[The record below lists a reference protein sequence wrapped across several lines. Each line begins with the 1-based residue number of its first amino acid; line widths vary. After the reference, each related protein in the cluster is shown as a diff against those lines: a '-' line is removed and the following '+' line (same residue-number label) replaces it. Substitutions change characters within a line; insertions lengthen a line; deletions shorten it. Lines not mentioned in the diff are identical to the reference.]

1 MDAFHVGLPC
11 LKLSLKPSNQRHHG
25 KAARTCSVRDA
36 WREMNDERRGRDE
49 TIDHEM
55 TKNNLWLVGN
65 TELDMEQVIQAEIDR
80 INVDK
85 KTHGKPSLR
94 CDCVSGIAM
103 VEKVPMEIMEGLSK
117 EEQEKLLLTS
127 HNVVNA
133 LISEWSPE
141 WKTVAAVMHFDE
153 FGGKAPHTHRII
165 IPTARDA
172 DGVLTL
178 NAKRDFNLKFF
189 TFINREYPKRMRE
202 QGYPV
207 KDCAIY
213 DDMTLEEK
221 EQHAQNKKEYGL
233 EGFEFKRK
241 KAAEQDAQI
250 AENEKVIARQA
261 EEIETG
267 KSKLAAAETNLKEV
281 KQAADK
287 AEKQKEKASEEVAR
301 LADRSNDLNIKI
313 LSKEE
318 VRALPEPEMTWDKK
332 YYKVT
337 PRDYRRILAT
347 AKQVDQIK
355 HDYSEKHE
363 ALKAQKEDLKAREQA
378 FEDSRKLPWKERVE
392 LTGLRVLKKSV
403 EWLVE
408 RFPDNIISEMLKRA
422 LSGQDLTRQH
432 QAQHR
437 ERSRQH
443 DIAI

>member
-1 MDAFHVGLPC
+1 MQSFHVGLPC
-11 LKLSLKPSNQRHHG
+11 LKLSLNPSNQRHHG
-25 KAARTCSVRDA
+25 KAARTCSVKDA

-49 TIDHEM
+49 TIDHAL
-55 TKNNLWLVGN
+55 TKDNLWLVGN

-80 INVDK
+80 INAEK
-85 KTHGKPSLR
+85 KGHGKRALR

-103 VEKVPMEIMEGLSK
+103 VEKIPLEIMERLSK
-117 EEQEKLLLTS
+117 EEKEKLLLTS
-127 HNVVNA
+127 HHVVDE
-133 LISEWSPE
+133 LIGEWSPE

-153 FGGKAPHTHRII
+153 FGGRAPHTHRII

-202 QGYPV
+202 RGYPV

-213 DDMTLEEK
+213 DDMTPEEK
-221 EQHAQNKKEYGL
+221 EQHAKNKKEYGV
-233 EGFEFKRK
+233 EGYEFKRR

-250 AENEKVIARQA
+250 AENEKILEQQIKVIESGKTELA
-261 EEIETG
+261 EAEKSLKETQT
-267 KSKLAAAETNLKEV
+267 AAAR
-281 KQAADK
+281 
-287 AEKQKEKASEEVAR
+287 AEKEKEKASAEATL
-301 LADRSNDLNIKI
+301 LAERSNELNIKI

-318 VRALPEPEMTWDKK
+318 VRTLPEPEMTWDKK
-332 YYKVT
+332 FYKVT

-355 HDYSEKHE
+355 NDYKEKQE
-363 ALKAQKEDLKAREQA
+363 ALKAQKEDLKAKEQE
-378 FEDSRKLPWKERVE
+378 FENSRKLPWKERVE

-408 RFPDNIISEMLKRA
+408 RFPDNMIAEMLKRA
-422 LSGQDLTRQH
+422 LAGQDLTKQPM
-432 QAQHR
+432 AQHR
-437 ERSRQH
+437 EKCRQQG
-443 DIAI
+443 IAI